1 MMKIQTTPL
10 RDHDTTRPD
19 VDRAAQGM
27 EAMLFRQVLRE
38 VHSSS
43 ALFGKGSSAETLG
56 EMFDSA
62 VADQLASGRGLGIGA
77 LVTAELEG
85 RTRSAPPGGTTTAPA
100 GETTTAQPWARLG
113 LQTYRAAPRPQL
125 DAPLRVTSAYGSRI
139 DPLSGQPR
147 HHHGVDIG
155 APVGR
160 EVLAA
165 GPGRVVRAG
174 EHGDYGKVVV
184 LDHGDGVETRY
195 AHLDTVGVTEGQE
208 ILGGTPLGSV
218 GQTGR
223 TTGPH
228 LHFELRRQGIP
239 EDPAGLLQAIKILR

>member
-1 MMKIQTTPL
+1 MMKVQTTPL
-10 RDHDTTRPD
+10 REHDTNRGD

-27 EAMLFRQVLRE
+27 EAMLFRQILRE

-43 ALFGKGSSAETLG
+43 SLFGQGSSAETLG

-62 VADQLASGRGLGIGA
+62 LADQLASGRGLGIGA

-85 RTRSAPPGGTTTAPA
+85 RVETATARSS
-100 GETTTAQPWARLG
+100 RHG
-113 LQTYRAAPRPQL
+113 LLTYQATSKSQR
-125 DAPLRVTSAYGSRI
+125 DAPLRITSAYGARV
-139 DPLSGQPR
+139 DPLNGEARQ
-147 HHHGVDIG
+147 HHGVDIG

-174 EHGDYGKVVV
+174 EHGDYGNIVV
-184 LDHGDGVETRY
+184 LDHGSGIETRY
-195 AHLDTVGVTEGQE
+195 AHLDTVGVTEGQQ
-208 ILGGTPLGSV
+208 ILGGTTLGSV

-239 EDPAGLLQAIKILR
+239 EDPARLLQAIKILR